1 MKTVINNAGE
11 VRRVEDATGDQM
23 VRSGQ
28 WMFCGKEE
36 WKKHRKTTQAA
47 QTKERH
53 ENGDATEAELKQRGL
68 SDKKIRK
75 ARKEAKRKRNQ

>member
-1 MKTVINNAGE
+1 MKTVINSAGE
-11 VRRVEDATGDQM
+11 VRRVEDATGDQL

-36 WKKHRKTTQAA
+36 WKKQRKTQKATE
-47 QTKERH
+47 TKERH
-53 ENGDATEAELKQRGL
+53 ENGDVTEAELKQRGV